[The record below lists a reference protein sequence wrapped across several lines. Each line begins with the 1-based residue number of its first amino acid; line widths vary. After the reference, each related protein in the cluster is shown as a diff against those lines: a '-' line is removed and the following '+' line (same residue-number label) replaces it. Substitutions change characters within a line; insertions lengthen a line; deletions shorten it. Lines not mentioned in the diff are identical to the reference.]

1 MFHLLGITLQF
12 LTPEEK
18 KHQVRFY
25 AADLRPGPQDHLR
38 FCVWL
43 ERLLHSQFKLITAQG
58 RRLKI
63 QQRERAYGM

>member
-25 AADLRPGPQDHLR
+25 AANLRPGPQDHPRAL
-38 FCVWL
+38 CVAKKTVTL
-43 ERLLHSQFKLITAQG
+43 TV
-58 RRLKI
+58 
-63 QQRERAYGM
+63 